1 MKGELEDFNKL
12 ELMSASSEGQDQME
26 VDRASGL
33 GKNEKAMSANSKSK
47 KSYNGQSPSSSKNA
61 KK

>member
-47 KSYNGQSPSSSKNA
+47 KSYKSYSGQSPSSSK
-61 KK
+61 